1 MNETSKT
8 LTFLGVAAAACVAA
22 YLSTPTTAEF
32 DASDE
37 VGKPLTK
44 AFDVEKAKRMKI
56 TRFDEDAAILSNFEV
71 AQKGRLWSIP
81 SKGGYPA
88 DAESQMAE
96 AVDAVQD
103 REILSVASKSP
114 ADHAQYGVIDPD
126 SPKLDVGQTGVGT
139 RVTLLDQSDKPLV
152 DLIVGKQVKGAEGQ
166 HYVRRAD
173 QDFVYVVKIDPKDFS
188 TTFDDWIED
197 DLLKINPWD
206 IKEVRLN
213 DYSAKLLMTRDGQ
226 LGVDT
231 DYRSR
236 LTLRYN
242 DSDSKWEA
250 ALLERAT
257 DAQKGQFETFSLE
270 ENEELNPEKL
280 DALKTA
286 LDDLRIVDV
295 AKKPA
300 GLSANLK
307 AGDDFM
313 KDNESLLSLIQ
324 RGFAPVGGAG
334 GAADL
339 LASDGEV
346 VTTMKDGVEYVLRFG
361 ELQNAS
367 AGGENPKEGEEQEG
381 QSVNRYLF
389 VMARFNED
397 ALEQPQLEE
406 VPALPTGASEKADTD
421 KPEEPKAEQEDK
433 ATEDSTEPAEDK
445 EPAAEEPNTEQLIA
459 QRKEIEQRNQRK
471 LDEFASQIEA
481 GKKKVA
487 ALNERFG
494 DWYYVISNDV
504 YKKIHLSREDVIKKK
519 EAAEGEEPQGKQPDA
534 SAAGAPGSPIPGL
547 PDLSEVGAGE
557 PAPNEEKA
565 EEPSDEKSEDAEE
578 SPAQEEAASEET
590 GAAAE

>member
-8 LTFLGVAAAACVAA
+8 LTFLAVAAAACVAA
-22 YLSTPTTAEF
+22 YLSQPTSAEF

-71 AQKGRLWSIP
+71 AQRGRLWNIP

-152 DLIVGKQVKGAEGQ
+152 DLIVGKEVKGAEGQ

-173 QDFVYVVKIDPKDFS
+173 QDFVYVVKIDPQDFS
-188 TTFDDWIED
+188 TTFEDWIEN

-213 DYSAKLLMTRDGQ
+213 DYSAKLFMTPNGQ

-242 DSDSKWEA
+242 DSESKWEA
-250 ALLERAT
+250 VELERAT
-257 DAQKGQFETFSLE
+257 DPQKGQFETFTLE
-270 ENEELNPEKL
+270 EKEELNPEKL

-324 RGFAPVGGAG
+324 RGFAPVGGAD

-346 VTTMKDGVEYVLRFG
+346 VTTMKDGVEYVMRFG

-367 AGGENPKEGEEQEG
+367 AGGEKATEGEEEKG

-397 ALEQPQLEE
+397 ALEQPKLEE
-406 VPALPTGASEKADTD
+406 VPELPQATSAEGDGEKKD
-421 KPEEPKAEQEDK
+421 
-433 ATEDSTEPAEDK
+433 
-445 EPAAEEPNTEQLIA
+445 EPAAEEEAKEEDGDEKTDEKEAEPEKPDTEQLIA

-471 LDEFASQIEA
+471 LDELASQIEQ

-487 ALNERFG
+487 ELNERFG

-504 YKKIHLSREDVIKKK
+504 YKKIHLGRDDVIKQI
-519 EAAEGEEPQGKQPDA
+519 EAAEGEEPENGPDA
-534 SAAGAPGSPIPGL
+534 GAAGSPGAPIPGL
-547 PDLSEVGAGE
+547 PNLLGVGLE
-557 PAPNEEKA
+557 
-565 EEPSDEKSEDAEE
+565 EE
-578 SPAQEEAASEET
+578 SPASEEPVSDPVGDEPASDEASSDEAGTDKATSAASE
-590 GAAAE
+590 